1 MGESTLIGLAIV
13 LATLGYILLGWIATS
28 RFRERLANFPPE
40 VTWAL
45 VGVLLLALLGN
56 ARPGEC
62 RTDQTTYAVAAGNAL
77 AACALLLIVWWWG
90 QRRK

>member
-1 MGESTLIGLAIV
+1 MGESTLISLAIV
-13 LATLGYILLGWIATS
+13 LIALACVLGWIAI
-28 RFRERLANFPPE
+28 ERLKERLDSFSPE
-40 VTWAL
+40 ITWAL